1 MDELIGLQFHAE
13 ARVERGTATHCACG
27 GEFEQVPDGWR
38 CLSCGR
44 EYA

>member
-27 GEFEQVPDGWR
+27 GRLEQDGIIWR
-38 CLSCGR
+38 CRDCER
-44 EYA
+44 EYG